1 MKHKKKSNKKI
12 IIGSLVAVSVLAMI
26 LIGILKPK
34 EEKFEEETAKTQD
47 ITTYYSFSGNIE
59 AKDSQI
65 VVSTTML
72 PIKKLYVKEGDFVK
86 KGDVLFVLDDSNNA
100 ASIDQAKAGVE
111 IAKINYEKMGTTAKN
126 QQLEQVTNAIES
138 AKLGFKEAKTNLD
151 RMKELFDT
159 GGISAQSL
167 EQAQKAYDGAK
178 LQLESA
184 QRNYAIAEKTVEQ
197 NILTAKEQ
205 LHQAEASLAAA
216 RKQVENLEVTA
227 EINGE
232 VSEIYVEEDKTLAAG
247 TKIMDIVNYDD
258 LEVKIKVDEF
268 DLNAITE
275 GKEVTV
281 TINPLDKDVTG
292 IVSKVSKQALN
303 VNGVSFFTASID
315 LEKDKD
321 LRVGLSAEVKAM
333 NQNSNKA
340 TTISMKALQ
349 FDQSN
354 QPFVYYRDANNKVV
368 TKQVSVGINDG
379 NIVEI
384 LDGIK
389 SGEVVLI
396 PFQMNRM
403 PTPMN
408 MGPKR

>member
-111 IAKINYEKMGTTAKN
+111 IAKINYEKMGTTAKD

>member
-1 MKHKKKSNKKI
+1 MKHKKKSNKKV

-111 IAKINYEKMGTTAKN
+111 IAKINYEKMGTTAKD